1 MHTIPNLPWSVAAEV
16 YASLCELLPPP
27 RIDTPETRARRA
39 DTAMEAVIALH
50 PGDACEALLAAQII
64 GADAHAK
71 DSLREAV
78 EPQTQPEDVRRCRAQ
93 AVAMMRSM
101 QSGLRMLKRDQAVRE
116 KLEAAMHP
124 ATMGRA
130 GWWFCDASVP
140 EAAPAEGE
148 PPPPD
153 AAPPAAAP
161 AVAVAPE
168 HAIADAELYAAMYP
182 ERAASIRAYGG
193 LPPNIDYGPPEP
205 ELVDTLVNGTSTIL
219 RALDHIT
226 RAAVVA

>member
-1 MHTIPNLPWSVAAEV
+1 MHTIPNLPQSIAAEV

-39 DTAMEAVIALH
+39 DAAMEAVIALH

-71 DSLREAV
+71 DCMRSAI
-78 EPQTQPEDVRRCRAQ
+78 EPRTQPEDARRSRAQ
-93 AVAMMRSM
+93 AGMMLRYM

-130 GWWFCDASVP
+130 GWWFRDASVP
-140 EAAPAEGE
+140 EAEPADGE
-148 PPPPD
+148 APPPD
-153 AAPPAAAP
+153 AVPPAAATP
-161 AVAVAPE
+161 PE
-168 HAIADAELYAAMYP
+168 QAIADAELYAAIYP
-182 ERAASIRAYGG
+182 GRAASIRAYGG

-205 ELVDTLVNGTSTIL
+205 ELVEALVSGTSRIL
-219 RALDHIT
+219 LALDQPS
-226 RAAVVA
+226 RAAAAA